1 MGRLFLEYVGDDDVA
16 AKYTCT
22 KCGADTASESG
33 LLWEGFMGACTPA
46 LLFRNAVNIE
56 PCGVERQEV
65 LSTGRY
71 TLLDV
76 QCRCCRVPIGWRYI
90 TADAPDQRYKE
101 GAYLLQQ
108 GALKRV
114 GCGERSSGSGSGLS
128 SPGLSSPAS
137 GGSPTSGSPTRFG
150 PGHRPSPPRALAQLA
165 RLRE

>member
-1 MGRLFLEYVGDDDVA
+1 MGRLFLEYVTDDDVA
-16 AKYTCT
+16 AKYTC

-56 PCGVERQEV
+56 PCGSERQEV

-90 TADAPDQRYKE
+90 TADSPDQRYKE

-114 GCGERSSGSGSGLS
+114 GCGERSSGSGLSSPGLS
-128 SPGLSSPAS
+128 SPGLSSPGS
-137 GGSPTSGSPTRFG
+137 GGSPTSGSPLRAA
-150 PGHRPSPPRALAQLA
+150 HRLAPPRALAQLA

>member
-1 MGRLFLEYVGDDDVA
+1 MSCESDGNRRFEWGPVGRVQHDRPSSRP
-16 AKYTCT
+16 T
-22 KCGADTASESG
+22 SS
-33 LLWEGFMGACTPA
+33 LLDRLTP
-46 LLFRNAVNIE
+46 
-56 PCGVERQEV
+56 PQV

-90 TADAPDQRYKE
+90 TADSPDQRYKE

-128 SPGLSSPAS
+128 SPGMSSPGLSSPTS
-137 GGSPTSGSPTRFG
+137 GGSPTSGSPLQSSR
-150 PGHRPSPPRALAQLA
+150 PLPSPPRALAQLA

>member
-1 MGRLFLEYVGDDDVA
+1 MALSPP
-16 AKYTCT
+16 CT
-22 KCGADTASESG
+22 LCPHTSRCA
-33 LLWEGFMGACTPA
+33 
-46 LLFRNAVNIE
+46 
-56 PCGVERQEV
+56 QV

-76 QCRCCRVPIGWRYI
+76 QCRCCRAPIGWRYI

-128 SPGLSSPAS
+128 SPGLSSPGLSSPAS

-150 PGHRPSPPRALAQLA
+150 AGHRPSPPRALAQLA